1 MVPKA
6 AYLTQFPQRPNFKSY
21 YIARGCVT
29 KLKIPK
35 MLYSSQKAGFDVS
48 NVSSKKPLE
57 DPQGFEIILVWARGP
72 VCLGGG
78 VCRR

>member
-21 YIARGCVT
+21 YTARGCVT
-29 KLKIPK
+29 KPKIPK
-35 MLYSSQKAGFDVS
+35 MFYSSQKAGFDVS

-57 DPQGFEIILVWARGP
+57 DLQGFEIILVWACDL

-78 VCRR
+78 VGKR